1 MTYSCTDL
9 ADEVLA
15 ALVKC
20 DAIRM
25 REVEDSAISEDPE
38 AQAKLILVGIERL
51 VVSRAQIVQ
60 IAKAH
65 LEMANASSLAAY
77 QRSTLDALRAAH
89 QAIATLLEPP
99 LAAPEPE
106 SGPEKG
112 DV

>member
-38 AQAKLILVGIERL
+38 AQAKLILIGIQRL
-51 VVSRAQIVQ
+51 VVSRAQIVE
-60 IAKAH
+60 ITKAH
-65 LEMANASSLAAY
+65 SAIASSLADH
-77 QRSTLDALRAAH
+77 QRSTLEALRAAH
-89 QAIATLLEPP
+89 QAVGTFLEPP
-99 LAAPEPE
+99 LAALEADY
-106 SGPEKG
+106 GPEKS